1 MKGHL
6 VIFSPIVH
14 WAVHFET
21 DLEIAQRYLDEGW
34 DVSFLHCNGKLPACA
49 QNITHIPSIC
59 RKCISRFNKGI
70 RWLNNDKVK
79 IIDFYEITVSQHA
92 YINSISEAT
101 FTSIDEIKAF
111 MIDSAKIGNAVVG
124 SIISY
129 LREPKPDLTKHLAL
143 FKTYLKSAMI
153 SYFSI
158 LNRLSALAPNMFVI
172 FNGRFAELRCA
183 LFASRSLNILT
194 YVHERAGV
202 LDRYSLT
209 CNGTPNDIKIIK
221 QEIDDVFSEFSSN
234 VDEKTKIAYEWYDE
248 RRENRAQSWY
258 SFTAKQKPDVLP
270 DLAFDR
276 LNIVIFN
283 SSEDEVESYDEWK
296 NPFYSDQNEAIDR
309 IISDLENDF
318 RYKLF
323 LRVHPNLRGIKNSQ
337 TEDLGVIHKKHPKL
351 TVISADS
358 FVSSYGLLKS
368 ADIIIVFGST
378 IGIEAVYIG
387 KPCFLMGRALYE
399 DLGGCVVPQNHEELI
414 KLLDLYAGG
423 DRSMLPEED
432 SKLLAVVKFGYFQKL
447 WGHTYKYVQP
457 YNVGKS
463 VMIKNGRKSRLLP
476 SIYSW
481 SLHKAAMLLQKL
493 RIL

>member
-34 DVSFLHCNGKLPACA
+34 DVSFLHCNGRLPTCA
-49 QNITHIPSIC
+49 QNITHMPSIC

-79 IIDFYEITVSQHA
+79 IIDFYEITVSQQK
-92 YINSISEAT
+92 YITSISEMS

-111 MIDSAKIGNAVVG
+111 KIDSAEIGNAVVG

-129 LREPKPDLTKHLAL
+129 LREPKPDFFKHSTL
-143 FKTYLKSAMI
+143 FITYLKSAMI

-158 LNRLSALAPNMFVI
+158 LNRLQALTPNVFLI

-183 LFASRSLNILT
+183 LFASRSLKILT
-194 YVHERAGV
+194 HVHERAGV

-209 CNGTPNDIKIIK
+209 CNGTPNDIKIIQ
-221 QEIDDVFSEFSSN
+221 QEIIDVFSKFSFDI
-234 VDEKTKIAYEWYDE
+234 DEKTKIAYEWYDE

-270 DLAFDR
+270 DLALDQ

-296 NPFYSDQNEAIDR
+296 NPFYNDQTEAIDR
-309 IISDLENDF
+309 IVSDLEKDF

-323 LRVHPNLRGIKNSQ
+323 LRVHPNLRGIRNSQ
-337 TEDLGVIHKKHPKL
+337 TEDLDVIHKKHPKL

-358 FVSSYGLLKS
+358 PVSSYGLLKK

-378 IGIEAVYIG
+378 IGIEAAYVG

-399 DLGGCVVPQNHEELI
+399 NLGGCIVPQNHAELI
-414 KLLDLYAGG
+414 KLLNQYADG
-423 DRSMLPEED
+423 DRSMLPTEN
-432 SKLLAVVKFGYFQKL
+432 SRLLAVVKFGFFQKL
-447 WGHTYKYVQP
+447 WGHEYKYVQP

-481 SLHKAAMLLQKL
+481 SIHKAAMLLQKL
-493 RIL
+493 RTL